1 MATGKKT
8 GGRRKGTPN
17 KATADRQAAV
27 EASGK
32 TPLAVMLEN
41 MRWADEEAIRLTERL
56 AGAEPSLE
64 TEQLSSQVMRLRQL
78 SVVWAHLAAPYV
90 HPRLAVTAHRHTNAD
105 GTPLAPT
112 ISLTIMRPPEPRP
125 QLTSVGPKSDDTV
138 Q

>member
-27 EASGK
+27 AASGK

-105 GTPLAPT
+105 GTPLVPT

>member
-8 GGRRKGTPN
+8 GGRCRGTPN
-17 KATADRQAAV
+17 KATSERQAAV
-27 EASGK
+27 AASGK
-32 TPLAVMLEN
+32 TPLAIMLQN
-41 MRWADEEAIRLTERL
+41 MRWADEEATRLTERL

-64 TEQLSSQVMRLRQL
+64 TEQLSSQLMRLRQL
-78 SVVWAHLAAPYV
+78 SVEWAHLAAPFV

-105 GTPLAPT
+105 GTPLVPT

-125 QLTSVGPKSDDTV
+125 QLTSVGPRSDDTV